1 VDISSETRCIC
12 YIPLQL
18 LLPCLSM
25 SASCLTISAQ
35 FRVTVY
41 INETVWLTLATQRSK
56 NSPMMWPVCCSYTR
70 RPFLP
75 SLVCLFFSHGIS
87 NTRTAKITTKPD
99 TEMFH
104 DESWKLIC
112 FAVEGQRSR
121 SRVINTSLAWVFALL
136 WVLAFWGS
144 TSFQWSF
151 HDWFLRTTDCLQVQR
166 CHMLISQCST
176 VVLTLL

>member
-1 VDISSETRCIC
+1 MFCSETRCIC

-41 INETVWLTLATQRSK
+41 IDETVWLTLATQRSK
-56 NSPMMWPVCCSYTR
+56 NSPMMSPVYCSYTR

-75 SLVCLFFSHGIS
+75 SLVCLFFSHGTS
-87 NTRTAKITTKPD
+87 NTRASKITTKPD
-99 TEMFH
+99 IEMFH

-112 FAVEGQRSR
+112 FAVRRSK
-121 SRVINTSLAWVFALL
+121 VKVTSHKHIAGVGLCTLVSA
-136 WVLAFWGS
+136 G
-144 TSFQWSF
+144 
-151 HDWFLRTTDCLQVQR
+151 FLRFDQFSVKFSR
-166 CHMLISQCST
+166 LIST
-176 VVLTLL
+176 ND